1 MKRGRR
7 FWWTSISGFLL
18 FAGFVL
24 QIPVCKAV
32 TQDNQPREKEPG
44 GDSAKQ
50 PLTIN
55 VLKKAEYRSK
65 WSAQGKIKLSD
76 GIYREQI
83 VPGSG
88 SELVI
93 KLSDKIALGDLNGDG
108 LEDAAVILV
117 SDPGGSGTFY
127 DLAAVI
133 NSGGKAKNVASVF
146 LGDRVK
152 IEGLSV
158 RSGKIVV
165 KMLSHRSTD
174 PICCPS
180 LEVDENYGLQGDE
193 LVQQPHSKSL
203 GGRR

>member
-55 VLKKAEYRSK
+55 VLKNAEYRSK

-93 KLSDKIALGDLNGDG
+93 KLSDKITFGDLNGDG

-133 NSGGKAKNVASVF
+133 NSRGQAREVASAF

-152 IEGLSV
+152 VEGL
-158 RSGKIVV
+158 RIRFGKIVV
-165 KMLSHRSTD
+165 TMVTHRSTD
-174 PICCPS
+174 PMCCPS
-180 LEVDENYGLQGDE
+180 LKVEQKYTLQGDE
-193 LVQQPHSKSL
+193 LVQQP
-203 GGRR
+203 

>member
-32 TQDNQPREKEPG
+32 TQDNQTREKEPG

-55 VLKKAEYRSK
+55 VLKNAEYRSK

-93 KLSDKIALGDLNGDG
+93 KLSDKITFGDLNGDG

-133 NSGGKAKNVASVF
+133 NSRGQAREVASAF

-152 IEGLSV
+152 VEGL
-158 RSGKIVV
+158 RIRFGKIVV
-165 KMLSHRSTD
+165 KMVTHRSTD
-174 PICCPS
+174 PMCCPS
-180 LEVDENYGLQGDE
+180 LKVEQKYTLQGDE
-193 LVQQPHSKSL
+193 LVQQP
-203 GGRR
+203 

>member
-1 MKRGRR
+1 MKRGGR
-7 FWWTSISGFLL
+7 FWWTSIAGFLL

-55 VLKKAEYRSK
+55 VLKNAEYRSK

-93 KLSDKIALGDLNGDG
+93 KLSDKITFGDLNGDG

-133 NSGGKAKNVASVF
+133 NSRGQAKHFASAF

-152 IEGLSV
+152 VEGLRL

-165 KMLSHRSTD
+165 KMVTHRGSD
-174 PICCPS
+174 PMCCPS
-180 LEVDENYGLQGDE
+180 LKVEQIYGLQGDE
-193 LVQQPHSKSL
+193 LVRQPVETKP
-203 GGRR
+203 

>member
-1 MKRGRR
+1 MKRGGR
-7 FWWTSISGFLL
+7 FWWTSIAGFLL

-65 WSAQGKIKLSD
+65 WSAQGKIKLTD

-83 VPGSG
+83 VPGSN
-88 SELVI
+88 SKLEI
-93 KLSDKIALGDLNGDG
+93 KLSDRIAFGDLNGDG
-108 LEDAAVILV
+108 VEDAAVILV

-127 DLAAVI
+127 DLAAVL
-133 NSGGKAKNVASVF
+133 NSRGRAKDVARAF

-152 IEGLSV
+152 LEELRI

-165 KMLSHRSTD
+165 KMLTHRSTE
-174 PICCPS
+174 PMCCPS
-180 LEVDENYGLQGDE
+180 LNVEQAYGLQGDE
-193 LVQQPHSKSL
+193 LVRQPEETKP
-203 GGRR
+203 